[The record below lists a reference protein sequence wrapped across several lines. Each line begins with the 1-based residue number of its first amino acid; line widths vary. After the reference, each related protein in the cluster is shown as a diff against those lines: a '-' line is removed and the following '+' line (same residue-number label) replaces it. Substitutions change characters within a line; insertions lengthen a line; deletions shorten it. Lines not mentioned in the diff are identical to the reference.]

1 MQLFPKFEINS
12 FENIVR
18 FLNEQNV
25 GRIASIDHDGYPQII
40 PMNFVFVKNEI
51 NTSEIRS
58 SGFIY
63 MHSHPR
69 GEKIDNIV
77 RNSKSG
83 FEVDLHVCFL
93 PSYYFHPRD
102 ASQADTL
109 YISVVIKGTTSIVL
123 STEEKA
129 LALNALM
136 QKYQKEGNYEPLNSN
151 HAAVREVTVL
161 KLTPNQIR
169 GKYKLGQ
176 HWNHSFRL
184 DIAKKIVNRE
194 SEANEILSLMGIEI
208 LPNNE
213 LIIKKDPIM

>member
-1 MQLFPKFEINS
+1 MQLFPKFEIRS

-40 PMNFVFVKNEI
+40 PMNFVFVKNDVI
-51 NTSEIRS
+51 SSENRS

-69 GEKIDNIV
+69 GEKIDNVI
-77 RNSKSG
+77 RNPKSG

-93 PSYYFHPRD
+93 PSYYFHPSD

-109 YISVVIKGTTSIVL
+109 YISVVIKGTTTIVL

-136 QKYQKEGNYEPLNSN
+136 QKYQKEGHYEPLNSTQSSV
-151 HAAVREVTVL
+151 HEVTVL
-161 KLTPNQIR
+161 KLTPDQIR

-176 HWNHSFRL
+176 HWSHSYRL
-184 DIAKKIVNRE
+184 EIAKKIVNRE
-194 SEANEILSLMGIEI
+194 REAKEILSFMGIDI
-208 LPNNE
+208 LPNDE
-213 LIIKKDPIM
+213 LIIKKDPVM

>member
-40 PMNFVFVKNEI
+40 PMNFVFVKND
-51 NTSEIRS
+51 NDTSKIRS

-69 GEKIDNIV
+69 GEKIDNLV
-77 RNSKSG
+77 RNPKSG

-93 PSYYFHPRD
+93 PSYYFHPSD

-123 STEEKA
+123 STQEKA

-136 QKYQKEGNYEPLNSN
+136 AKYQKEGIYEPLNGN
-151 HAAVREVTVL
+151 HSSVREVTVL
-161 KLTPNQIR
+161 KLIPNQIR

-176 HWNHSFRL
+176 HWTPSFRL

-194 SEANEILSLMGIEI
+194 SEPKEILSLMGIEI

-213 LIIKKDPIM
+213 LIIKKDPIL

>member
-1 MQLFPKFEINS
+1 MQLFPKFEIRS

-40 PMNFVFVKNEI
+40 PMNFVFVKNDVI
-51 NTSEIRS
+51 SSENRS

-69 GEKIDNIV
+69 GEKIDNVV
-77 RNSKSG
+77 RDPKSG

-93 PSYYFHPRD
+93 PSYYFHPSD

-136 QKYQKEGNYEPLNSN
+136 QKYQKEGHYESLNSTQSS
-151 HAAVREVTVL
+151 VREVTG
-161 KLTPNQIR
+161 T
-169 GKYKLGQ
+169 
-176 HWNHSFRL
+176 
-184 DIAKKIVNRE
+184 KIN
-194 SEANEILSLMGIEI
+194 S
-208 LPNNE
+208 
-213 LIIKKDPIM
+213 

>member
-1 MQLFPKFEINS
+1 MQLFPKFEIRS

-40 PMNFVFVKNEI
+40 PMNFVFVKNDVI
-51 NTSEIRS
+51 SSENRS

-69 GEKIDNIV
+69 GEKIDNVV
-77 RNSKSG
+77 RDPKSG

-93 PSYYFHPRD
+93 PSYYFHPSD

-109 YISVVIKGTTSIVL
+109 YISVVIKSTTSIVL

-136 QKYQKEGNYEPLNSN
+136 QKYQKEGHYESLNS
-151 HAAVREVTVL
+151 T
-161 KLTPNQIR
+161 
-169 GKYKLGQ
+169 
-176 HWNHSFRL
+176 
-184 DIAKKIVNRE
+184 E
-194 SEANEILSLMGIEI
+194 SSRT
-208 LPNNE
+208 
-213 LIIKKDPIM
+213 